1 MSSGHTLITIF
12 AFVLL
17 TSLLTNFF
25 DVTASVGSSLSS
37 GQDGIFLTTLTT
49 SYIEVAQGKAF
60 DKITDTSHVGLASV
74 NLLTATTALGPEAG
88 EDSIAEFN
96 DFDDFNGLTI
106 DKDIATTNLRYRTTF
121 AVQYVDPANPE
132 VTSTTRTFVK
142 RMDLKTWRVFP
153 VADSTGIDTLKASFV
168 LGYFHFD

>member
-12 AFVLL
+12 AFILL
-17 TSLLTNFF
+17 TTIITNFF
-25 DVTASVGSSLSS
+25 DVTASVGRSLSS

-49 SYIEVAQGKAF
+49 SYIEVAQGMAY
-60 DKITDTSHVGLASV
+60 DQITDTMHVGLSGV
-74 NLLTATTALGPEAG
+74 NTLTATTALGPEAG
-88 EDSIAEFN
+88 EDSIADFN
-96 DFDDFNGLTI
+96 DFDDFNGLTV
-106 DKDIATTNLRYRTTF
+106 DKDIYTTNLRYRTMFT
-121 AVQYVDPANPE
+121 VQYVDPTNPE

-153 VADSTGIDTLKASFV
+153 APDSTGIDTLKASFV